1 MYATCHNMAA
11 AAALLHMGNCHE
23 SSSELIRCIDHTS
36 FEGEERKKDG
46 GWKGRK
52 ERRSPRDYFM

>member
-23 SSSELIRCIDHTS
+23 SSSERDPVH
-36 FEGEERKKDG
+36 
-46 GWKGRK
+46 
-52 ERRSPRDYFM
+52 RSYFI